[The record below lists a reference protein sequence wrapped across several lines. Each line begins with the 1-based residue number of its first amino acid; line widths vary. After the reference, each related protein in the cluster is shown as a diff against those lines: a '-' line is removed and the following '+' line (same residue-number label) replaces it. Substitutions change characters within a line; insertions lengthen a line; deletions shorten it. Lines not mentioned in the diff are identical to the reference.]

1 MITQKFAKLQ
11 FEFGDLENGKTI
23 LEQML
28 KVHAKRADIWG
39 VYGDMLLKFGDG
51 EDARRVLL
59 RGIEGCSKSRGRLHL
74 MKRMINLEERIGD
87 EQSAQEWRTK
97 VENEKTKMPSG
108 AQVKED

>member
-39 VYGDMLLKFGDG
+39 VYGDLLLKFGDG

-59 RGIEGCSKSRGRLHL
+59 RGIEGCSKSRGRYCISILS
-74 MKRMINLEERIGD
+74 K
-87 EQSAQEWRTK
+87 K
-97 VENEKTKMPSG
+97 
-108 AQVKED
+108 

>member
-1 MITQKFAKLQ
+1 M
-11 FEFGDLENGKTI
+11 
-23 LEQML
+23 
-28 KVHAKRADIWG
+28 HAECFSEESRA
-39 VYGDMLLKFGDG
+39 
-51 EDARRVLL
+51 ARNHAE
-59 RGIEGCSKSRGRLHL
+59 GIVSLYNQELTDKKRLHL